1 MNLIHRCLC
10 QSASWRT
17 VLEKFVVPW
26 ALADVE
32 LGDDVLELGPG
43 HGITTDLLRS
53 RLSRITALEIDPA
66 LAKALD
72 ARLRGSNVTVVEGDA
87 TAMPFQDGQFS
98 GAVSLHMLHHVH
110 SIDLQNRVFRE
121 VRRVLRR
128 GAIFVGVDSLGLQS
142 SWMRLIHLGDTL
154 VPVNPDTLEARLEA
168 AGFTENLVETNPYA
182 FRFRARRGVGRECEA
197 LSRLRD

>member
-10 QSASWRT
+10 RSASWRT

-26 ALADVE
+26 ALADVQ

-53 RLSRITALEIDPA
+53 RISRITALEIDPA

-87 TAMPFQDGQFS
+87 AAMPFQNGQFS

-110 SIDLQNRVFRE
+110 SAEQQNQVFRE
-121 VRRVLRR
+121 VWRVLKP
-128 GAIFVGVDSLGLQS
+128 GATFVAIDSLGLQS
-142 SWMRLIHLGDTL
+142 FRMRLIHLGDTL
-154 VPVNPDTLEARLEA
+154 VPVHPDTLGARLEV

-182 FRFRARRGVGRECEA
+182 FRFRARRV
-197 LSRLRD
+197 